1 MDYERLRA
9 FRNER
14 NPFPRRLGIY
24 VEELRPGY
32 ARAVKTVTEEDLN
45 PIQVTHGGVYYTLGY
60 LDGVQVQVTHGG
72 VYYTLAD
79 TACGSVMAAY
89 GTMAVTINSAFSF
102 LKSAQ
107 AGERLTAEARELPGG
122 RSVCVLEVRVT
133 GGEGELF
140 ATGTFTFRRLDKPI
154 AF

>member
-45 PIQVTHGGVYYTLGY
+45 PI
-60 LDGVQVQVTHGG
+60 QVTHGG

-140 ATGTFTFRRLDKPI
+140 ATGTFTFRRLDKLI

>member
-9 FRNER
+9 FLNER

-45 PIQVTHGGVYYTLGY
+45 PI
-60 LDGVQVQVTHGG
+60 QVTHGG

-140 ATGTFTFRRLDKPI
+140 ATGTFTFRRLDKLI

>member
-45 PIQVTHGGVYYTLGY
+45 PIQVTHGGVYYTL
-60 LDGVQVQVTHGG
+60 
-72 VYYTLAD
+72 AD

-102 LKSAQ
+102 LKSAP

>member
-45 PIQVTHGGVYYTLGY
+45 PIQVTHGGVYYTL
-60 LDGVQVQVTHGG
+60 
-72 VYYTLAD
+72 AD
-79 TACGSVMAAY
+79 TACGSAMAAY
-89 GTMAVTINSAFSF
+89 GTMAVTVNSAFSF

-107 AGERLTAEARELPGG
+107 AGDRLTAEARELPGG

-133 GGEGELF
+133 GEAGTLF
-140 ATGTFTFRRLDKPI
+140 AVGTFTFRRLDKPI
-154 AF
+154 PL

>member
-45 PIQVTHGGVYYTLGY
+45 PIQVTHGGVYYTL
-60 LDGVQVQVTHGG
+60 
-72 VYYTLAD
+72 AD
-79 TACGSVMAAY
+79 TACGSAMAAY
-89 GTMAVTINSAFSF
+89 GTMAVTVNSAFSF

-107 AGERLTAEARELPGG
+107 AGDRLTAEARELPGG
-122 RSVCVLEVRVT
+122 RSVCVLEARVT
-133 GGEGELF
+133 GEAGELF
-140 ATGTFTFRRLDKPI
+140 AIGTFTFRRLDKVI
-154 AF
+154 GLEQ

>member
-45 PIQVTHGGVYYTLGY
+45 PIQVTHGGVYYTL
-60 LDGVQVQVTHGG
+60 
-72 VYYTLAD
+72 AD

-107 AGERLTAEARELPGG
+107 AAERLTAEARELPGG

-140 ATGTFTFRRLDKPI
+140 ATGTFTFRRLDKLI

>member
-45 PIQVTHGGVYYTLGY
+45 PIQVTHGGVYYTL
-60 LDGVQVQVTHGG
+60 
-72 VYYTLAD
+72 AD

-102 LKSAQ
+102 LESAQ

-140 ATGTFTFRRLDKPI
+140 ATGTFTFRRLDKLI